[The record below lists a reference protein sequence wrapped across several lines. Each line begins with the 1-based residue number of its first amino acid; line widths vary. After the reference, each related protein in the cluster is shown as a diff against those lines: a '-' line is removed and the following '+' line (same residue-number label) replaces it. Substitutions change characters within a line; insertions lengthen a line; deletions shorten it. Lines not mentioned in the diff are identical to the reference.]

1 MFGLILRRVLR
12 GAYHSVQ
19 HVRVWVLGVAVF
31 AHAFVS
37 FELMKA
43 VGEDKLS
50 HTVDFIYWYATTAYT
65 VGYGDI
71 SPQTTAGKLVTALFV
86 FPGAIAAFT
95 TIVAKILG
103 GITEVWRLRRMGK
116 GNFSR
121 MTESIILIGF
131 DPERT
136 PRMIDELH
144 ADPLH
149 HHRLVLVTLK
159 TLENPDPRARY
170 VQAQSLTSADD
181 LRRAGVPTAH
191 RIAIYADTDEQTLAA
206 ALAVAAL
213 NNTAHV
219 VCYFSHPDSAEL
231 LRHHCPNMECI
242 VASGAELVARSV
254 RDPGASYVLSSLIS
268 HLDASATLFSIEWPQ
283 GAPTTYGSVTHSLL
297 GKGATVI
304 AAQTGGS
311 REPLFHPGLDAVI
324 EGGDRIYYVAES
336 RVTAAAMGAA

>member
-1 MFGLILRRVLR
+1 MFGLMVRRVLQR
-12 GAYHSVQ
+12 AYHAVL
-19 HVRVWVLGVAVF
+19 HVRVWVLGVAVV
-31 AHAFVS
+31 AHAFAS
-37 FELMKA
+37 FEIMRA
-43 VGEDKLS
+43 VGEGKLS
-50 HTVDFIYWYATTAYT
+50 QPVDFIYWYATTAYT
-65 VGYGDI
+65 VGYGDL
-71 SPQTTAGKLVTALFV
+71 SPQTDAGKLFTALFV

-103 GITEVWRLRRMGK
+103 GIAEVWRLRRMGR

-136 PRMIDELH
+136 PRMIDELY

-149 HHRLVLVTLK
+149 HHRLVLVTRK
-159 TLENPDPRARY
+159 TLDNPDPRARY

-191 RIAIYADTDEQTLAA
+191 RIAVYADTDEQTLAA

-213 NNTAHV
+213 NKTAHV
-219 VCYFSHPDSAEL
+219 VCYFAHPDSAEL

-242 VASGAELVARSV
+242 VAAGAELVARSV

-268 HLDASATLFSIEWPQ
+268 HLDRSATLFSLEWPK
-283 GAPTTYGSVTHSLL
+283 GVATTYGSVTNSLL

-304 AAQTGGS
+304 ATQTGGS
-311 REPLFHPGLDAVI
+311 REPLFHPGMEAVI
-324 EGGDRIYYVAES
+324 EGGDRIYYVAEH
-336 RVTAAAMGAA
+336 RVPASAMGAA